1 MAQISPWDGFPKTRL
16 EADENGKRCFIVTP
30 RVLTP
35 MRAKAAEAMTLVMA
49 VVLTAI
55 GFIYLSG
62 RPTEPEAWKWFVV
75 PFLPWM
81 LFPLIYWFSAAFFA
95 KETKIVLTE
104 KRFEVHGLIT
114 RRVYDRTL
122 PHSLSLFQH
131 DWAEAEMREN
141 DYAIRKAARE
151 GKVIQKTPYYADSAV
166 VSFDYLG
173 QRNDVLVAYPK
184 TTAHNVLTRLQA
196 CDAVLNRQIGS
207 GDGITTDPS
216 DQWRDQPGDIPDDE

>member
-16 EADENGKRCFIVTP
+16 ETDENGKRCFIVTP

-35 MRAKAAEAMTLVMA
+35 MRAKAAEAMAGVIAIM
-49 VVLTAI
+49 LTII
-55 GFIYLSG
+55 GILYLSDSQN
-62 RPTEPEAWKWFVV
+62 EPDV
-75 PFLPWM
+75 WM
-81 LFPLIYWFSAAFFA
+81 LLAIPLAPWLFFPLIYWFSAAFFA

-104 KRFEVHGLIT
+104 KRFEVHGFIT
-114 RRVYDRTL
+114 KRVFDRTL

-141 DYAIRKAARE
+141 DFAIRKAARE
-151 GKVIQKTPYYADSAV
+151 GRVIQKTPYYADSAV

-184 TTAHNVLTRLQA
+184 TAAHNVLTRLQA

-207 GDGITTDPS
+207 GDGITTNPS

>member
-16 EADENGKRCFIVTP
+16 ETDENGKRCFIVTP

-35 MRAKAAEAMTLVMA
+35 MRAKAAEGMTMVIA
-49 VVLTAI
+49 VALTAI

-62 RPTEPEAWKWFVV
+62 RPTEPAAWTWFVV
-75 PFLPWM
+75 PFLPW
-81 LFPLIYWFSAAFFA
+81 LFIWLIYGFAAYIFG

-104 KRFEVHGLIT
+104 KRFEVHGFIT
-114 RRVYDRTL
+114 KRVFDRTL

-141 DYAIRKAARE
+141 DFAIRKAARE
-151 GKVIQKTPYYADSAV
+151 GRVIQKTPYYADSAV

-207 GDGITTDPS
+207 GDGVTTDPS